1 MRLKESQ
8 ISEGLSDQDSSRD
21 REETERRQ
29 NRGIGSLSGGRHSIV
44 RSPFG
49 HRSLRRDA
57 RSKTS
62 HRLIDQTSVGC
73 VHGRRY
79 MRIGIGGVFGRY
91 AVHPLPGIV
100 EFRSAIPADLVGPPA
115 NGEQSAEV
123 VVATAEQGRKYP
135 FGQSFHRRWTL
146 GCSS

>member
-8 ISEGLSDQDSSRD
+8 ISEGLSGQDSSRD
-21 REETERRQ
+21 REEMEIEKWQ
-29 NRGIGSLSGGRHSIV
+29 NRRIGSLSGSHHSIV
-44 RSPFG
+44 RGPFG

-115 NGEQSAEV
+115 NGEQAAEV
-123 VVATAEQGRKYP
+123 VVATAE
-135 FGQSFHRRWTL
+135 
-146 GCSS
+146 